1 MRLSYDAPMS
11 AITYQNTKTTL
22 PRWVDNLHESLG
34 RGVAYESDAHFV
46 HFYCQS
52 SGWHT
57 LSPGL
62 TVTEKKSGTIEDWAI
77 ATFGAINVQPIRNDV
92 GKSVHGVWR
101 PGLTMHSDLDQG
113 LRNSPAQKHN
123 DLVALRLL
131 LSSLEKVFEF
141 VEPVGAGLK
150 SYGHKTRQL
159 LISACTEVENQWKRY
174 FTETQVTPIS
184 RDFGTRDYVKLCSA
198 LSLKDYRL
206 TARAYAELAPRE
218 PFQHWHMNAPTR
230 SLSWYD
236 AYNKTKHDR
245 ALHFD
250 TASVENCIDAVSA
263 NAVMF
268 CARYG
273 PQSLFSETGGT
284 QLLFQQLFEID
295 LPAFDPTTYY
305 VPKLVLPHNQPEDLI
320 CYDSYKSGNFQPW
333 SVQALAI

>member
-1 MRLSYDAPMS
+1 MR
-11 AITYQNTKTTL
+11 AITYENTKTTL
-22 PRWVDNLHESLG
+22 RGWVENLHEAQG

-46 HFYCQS
+46 HFYCTS

-62 TVTEKKSGTIEDWAI
+62 TITEKKSGTLEDWVI
-77 ATFGAINVQPIRNDV
+77 STFGATNVQPIQNDV

-101 PGLTMHSDLDQG
+101 PGLTLQSDLDQG
-113 LRNSPAQKHN
+113 LNNNPAQKHN

-131 LSSLEKVFEF
+131 LSSLEKVFEY

-150 SYGHKTRQL
+150 SYGHKTREL
-159 LISACTEVENQWKRY
+159 LISACTEVENQWMRY
-174 FTETQVTPIS
+174 FNETQVASIG
-184 RDFGTRDYVKLCSA
+184 RDYGTRDYVKLCSA

-206 TARAYAELAPRE
+206 TARAYAALAPRE
-218 PFQHWHMNAPTR
+218 PFQNWDVNAPTQ

-245 ALHFD
+245 AVHFN

-273 PQSLFSETGGT
+273 PQSLFNETGGT

-295 LPAFDPTTYY
+295 LLSFDPTTYY
-305 VPKLVLPHNQPEDLI
+305 VPKLVLPHNQREDLI
-320 CYDSYKSGNFQPW
+320 CYDSSKSGHVEPW
-333 SVQALAI
+333 SVHALSI